1 MTATLLL
8 EELTK
13 VPEFKSVPKEQLQ
26 WLADKGSI
34 RTFQDGERVFSKGD
48 TIDGFQIVFKGGLT
62 IYFIQAGSRRNL
74 GTYEP
79 GEILGRLPYSRM
91 KSASGEGYAEGELI
105 TFFLHRDLFP
115 ELINNCH
122 DIAEALVHNMTDRV
136 RDFTKQQQQ
145 NDKMMALGK
154 LSAGLAHELNNPSA
168 AVIRSAQEL
177 KKHLSNVPENFKSVI
192 KIKATD
198 AEVDQINDFLFS
210 KIKNHVETELSMME
224 KSGREDELAA
234 WLESN
239 NVSNGYDIAEIFTEY
254 NFQVDDFES
263 LKKIIR
269 SEDRPAV
276 INWLSQMLIT
286 EKLVTDIEEASR
298 RINTLVCSVKGY
310 THMDQAPEKQLTDI
324 KPGVV
329 NTLIMLGHK
338 LKKNNIQLIK
348 SFPDDLPKAHIYVSD
363 LNQVWTN
370 IIDNAIDA
378 MEGRPDSKLE
388 IKASKDRDFI
398 VVSIIDNGPG
408 IPSDIQDKI
417 FDPFFTT
424 KPIGKGTGLGLEV
437 VQQIIH
443 HHNGKIEV
451 YSQPGRTEFKIC
463 LPI

>member
-1 MTATLLL
+1 MISNLL
-8 EELTK
+8 EELSK
-13 VPEFKSVPKEQLQ
+13 VPEFKSVPTEQLQ

-34 RTFQDGERVFSKGD
+34 RTFHDGEHSFTKGD
-48 TIDGFQIVFKGGLT
+48 TVDGFSIVLRGGLT
-62 IYFIQAGSRRNL
+62 VYLFQGGSRRNL

-91 KSASGEGYAEGELI
+91 KAASGEGIAEGELI
-105 TFFLHRDLFP
+105 LFFLHRDLFP
-115 ELINNCH
+115 ELIRTCH
-122 DIAEALVHNMTDRV
+122 DITEVLVHNMTDRV

-198 AEVDQINDFLFS
+198 QEVDQINDFLFS
-210 KIKNHVETELSMME
+210 KINNNVDSKLSMME
-224 KSGREDELAA
+224 KSEREDELAQ

-239 NVSNGYDIAEIFTEY
+239 EVTNAYEMTDILTEY
-254 NFQVDDFES
+254 DFKTEELEQ

-269 SEDRPAV
+269 TEDKPAV
-276 INWLSQMLIT
+276 INWLSQMLMT
-286 EKLVTDIEEASR
+286 EKLVNDIEEASK

-310 THMDQAPEKQLTDI
+310 THMDQSREKQLSDI
-324 KPGVV
+324 KPGVI

-348 SFPDDLPKAHIYVSD
+348 SFPEDLPKAYIYVSE

-388 IKASKDRDFI
+388 IKATRDREFI
-398 VVSIIDNGPG
+398 LVSIIDNGPG
-408 IPSDIQDKI
+408 IPKDIQDKI

-437 VQQIIH
+437 AQQIIH
-443 HHNGKIEV
+443 QHNGKIDLISE
-451 YSQPGRTEFKIC
+451 PGRTEFKIC
-463 LPI
+463 IPIK